1 MNQEDQE
8 NARSRSTRMSRG
20 GDSSATPVDTTLG
33 GAFRENAARIF
44 GFIYAKVGN
53 REAAED
59 LTSQVFVKAARWL
72 AEDRSADSIRSWL
85 YTTARSAIVDYWREQ
100 SHYPSV
106 PLDDPMVLLFCG
118 TDGPEEVR
126 RTRERALHILA
137 ALPEREREVLR
148 LRFLRG
154 YTAGEIGQAMGLTPG
169 NVRVLQ
175 LRALRRAA
183 ASFDPHDDTP
193 PAPAGTAGGA
203 VGSMPEAAAESSDER
218 EGGYDDER

>member
-1 MNQEDQE
+1 MNREGQED
-8 NARSRSTRMSRG
+8 ARSRSTRMSPSG
-20 GDSSATPVDTTLG
+20 AGSAGPVDTTLG
-33 GAFRENAARIF
+33 VAFRENAARIF

-106 PLDDPMVLLFCG
+106 PLDDAMALLFCG

-126 RTRERALHILA
+126 RTRERALRILA
-137 ALPEREREVLR
+137 ALPEREREALR

-183 ASFDPHDDTP
+183 SFTPHNDT
-193 PAPAGTAGGA
+193 ADTAGNA
-203 VGSMPEAAAESSDER
+203 VGSLLEAAAESSDER

>member
-1 MNQEDQE
+1 MNREDQE
-8 NARSRSTRMSRG
+8 NARSRSMRMPHG
-20 GDSSATPVDTTLG
+20 GDGSAGPVGVTLG
-33 GAFRENAARIF
+33 VAFRENAARIF

-53 REAAED
+53 RETAED

-126 RTRERALHILA
+126 RTRERALRILA

-154 YTAGEIGQAMGLTPG
+154 YTAGEIGKAMGLTPG

-183 ASFDPHDDTP
+183 ASFSPHDDAP
-193 PAPAGTAGGA
+193 PAPAGGA
-203 VGSMPEAAAESSDER
+203 VGSVLEAAENSDER
-218 EGGYDDER
+218 AGGYDDER